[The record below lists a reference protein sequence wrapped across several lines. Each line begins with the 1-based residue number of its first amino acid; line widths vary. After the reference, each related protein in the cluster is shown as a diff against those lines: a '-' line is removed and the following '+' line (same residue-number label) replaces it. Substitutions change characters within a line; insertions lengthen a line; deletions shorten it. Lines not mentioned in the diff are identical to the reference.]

1 MTLESLRDIA
11 IILVAAMNL
20 TLLVALVI
28 IAIALY
34 RKLGPLLASAQT
46 AINTIQGTTSFIA
59 ETTVHPII
67 RVLSFVSGVR
77 AAAGTV
83 GRRGGGKGGK

>member
-11 IILVAAMNL
+11 IILVALMNL
-20 TLLVALVI
+20 VLLVVQLVV
-28 IAIALY
+28 AVALY
-34 RKLGPLLASAQT
+34 RKLGPLLTTAQT
-46 AINTIQGTTSFIA
+46 TVNNIQGTTAFIA

-77 AAAGTV
+77 AAAGTI
-83 GRRGGGKGGK
+83 GRMGKRKGGS